1 MSRQAESNCHLMIGL
16 YATITVAVK
25 NTLLFKYSLVFY
37 SVLSDKQVNCNNHYT
52 ISANLSCGKGWNRTT
67 IVGFSVRCIDQLC
80 YLPNCAFCYGER
92 TNSSRIVY
100 NVLIEIL
107 ARLPLAVFQYTLL
120 FRTESNFNRTKNKFQ
135 LRHPSKSLI
144 SSSKNRNHK

>member
-1 MSRQAESNCHLMIGL
+1 MIGL

-37 SVLSDKQVNCNNHYT
+37 SVLSDIQVNCNNHYT
-52 ISANLSCGKGWNRTT
+52 ISANLSCGKGWSRTT
-67 IVGFSVRCIDQLC
+67 IYGFSVHRELTT
-80 YLPNCAFCYGER
+80 CATFPMCTFCYGER

-120 FRTESNFNRTKNKFQ
+120 FRTDSDLNRTKDKFQ
-135 LRHPSKSLI
+135 FGHPSKSLI